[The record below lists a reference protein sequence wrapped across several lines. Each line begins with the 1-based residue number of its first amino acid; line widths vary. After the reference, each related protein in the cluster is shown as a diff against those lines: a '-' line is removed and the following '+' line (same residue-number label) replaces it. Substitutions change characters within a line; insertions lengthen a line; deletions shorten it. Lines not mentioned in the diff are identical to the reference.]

1 MRTIAA
7 ASARIPAAIANG
19 SSTAMP
25 STVIARS
32 CASPSQ
38 RMRSTVAE
46 GSPVVVWQRCLHH
59 LTMESI
65 TKPRLDGDDIAR
77 LIRLGLGDGVEVVEH
92 TEFTDGYF
100 NAAHGVRLGDGREV
114 VLKVAPA
121 AGLKLLRYEV
131 DLMRTEIE
139 FFERAYGAGVPLPK
153 LWYADPAAGIMIMD
167 RLGGIS
173 LELAKNDMGD
183 ADRLRVRH
191 EIGRWSRRI
200 TEVPGELFGYPRRD
214 GRTRRRAWSDAFL
227 AMIAD
232 ILADAA
238 ELERVLPRAVS
249 EVARAFERHRA
260 SLDEVTEPRL
270 IHYDL
275 WDGNVFVRRTSD
287 GRGDGWQVE
296 GFIDGE
302 RAFYGDPI
310 AELVSLI
317 SFIPDDEAAAVVDG
331 FLERALTPGEQLRLA
346 IYRSYLWLILLCEAP
361 TRRYP
366 PEFEAELHGWVTE
379 RLVADLAWMD
389 AAGG

>member
-1 MRTIAA
+1 MIC
-7 ASARIPAAIANG
+7 S
-19 SSTAMP
+19 
-25 STVIARS
+25 
-32 CASPSQ
+32 
-38 RMRSTVAE
+38 
-46 GSPVVVWQRCLHH
+46 
-59 LTMESI
+59 MESV

-100 NAAHGVRLGDGREV
+100 NAAHGVRLADGRDV

-139 FFERAYGAGVPLPK
+139 FFQRAAAAGVPLPK
-153 LWYADPAAGIMIMD
+153 LWYADPGSGIMIME
-167 RLGGIS
+167 RFGGVS
-173 LELAKNDMGD
+173 FELAKKDMSD

-191 EIGRWSRRI
+191 EIGRWSKRI
-200 TEVPGELFGYPRRD
+200 TGVPGELFGYPRAD
-214 GRTRRRAWSDAFL
+214 GRTREGAWSDAFL

-238 ELERVLPRAVS
+238 ELDRKLPRTVS
-249 EVARAFERHRA
+249 EVAEAFERHRA
-260 SLDEVTEPRL
+260 SLDAVAEPRL

-275 WDGNVFVRRTSD
+275 WDGNVFVRQEA
-287 GRGDGWQVE
+287 DGWHVE

-317 SFIPDDEAAAVVDG
+317 SFIPDDEAGAVVDG
-331 FLERALTPGEQLRLA
+331 FLGRALTDGEELRLA
-346 IYRSYLWLILLCEAP
+346 MYRAYLWLILLCEAP
-361 TRRYP
+361 VRQYP
-366 PEFEAELHGWVTE
+366 PEFEAELHGWVTG
-379 RLVADLAWMD
+379 RLVADLAAMD
-389 AAGG
+389 AAPRT